1 MVIRSQWILSKKE
14 VVAKTGMVTTSVP
27 EAAEAG
33 LKMLRRGGNAVD
45 AAVAAGFCN
54 TVLEPY
60 LACLGGLGFMVLYLA
75 DQDQTVAVDFNARA
89 PQMASPDMYN
99 VLAPSAAGGT
109 RVFEV
114 ENGENSL
121 GGKAVTVPAT
131 CAGLCLVHELYG
143 RLPREAV
150 LAPAISLA
158 SEGFIF
164 GWDASLTLNAMMRE
178 SKRNQFIDGIWF
190 PGGFPLAPG
199 ARVVQTQ
206 YGKLLKRIAE
216 EGSKAVYEGE
226 IAGLIEKEVLS
237 TGGVLT
243 REDLAR
249 YEPRVSPPMSTSY
262 RDYTICTVP
271 TPSGGI
277 TLLEFM
283 NILENFDLE
292 SMGPNSTEYLHT
304 FIESTRHAFADRY
317 RFLGDWDYA
326 SVPLEGLLSK
336 NYAKEIASQIRSER
350 TATEPETEKEP
361 WDYYL
366 NRVVHNPWKYDSK
379 PSLRHNAG
387 SAAAPC
393 EGGTTHIN
401 VVDRN
406 RNVVSCTHTPG
417 FTAGVAPQGTGF
429 YLAGAMGW
437 FIPEPGHVNSIAG
450 WKRPLMN
457 MAPLMVLK
465 DGLPF
470 LSQGAPG
477 ARRIISRNAQ
487 VVLNVLEFNMGIQQ
501 AVETPTL
508 DASGRDTLVDSRIDH
523 EAAAGLQR
531 IGHRVKIVEEA
542 PGVSYFAHPSGILID
557 QETGLLY
564 GGVEP
569 FRRST
574 AIGY

>member
-1 MVIRSQWILSKKE
+1 
-14 VVAKTGMVTTSVP
+14 
-27 EAAEAG
+27 
-33 LKMLRRGGNAVD
+33 
-45 AAVAAGFCN
+45 
-54 TVLEPY
+54 
-60 LACLGGLGFMVLYLA
+60 
-75 DQDQTVAVDFNARA
+75 
-89 PQMASPDMYN
+89 
-99 VLAPSAAGGT
+99 
-109 RVFEV
+109 
-114 ENGENSL
+114 
-121 GGKAVTVPAT
+121 
-131 CAGLCLVHELYG
+131 
-143 RLPREAV
+143 
-150 LAPAISLA
+150 
-158 SEGFIF
+158 
-164 GWDASLTLNAMMRE
+164 
-178 SKRNQFIDGIWF
+178 
-190 PGGFPLAPG
+190 
-199 ARVVQTQ
+199 
-206 YGKLLKRIAE
+206 
-216 EGSKAVYEGE
+216 
-226 IAGLIEKEVLS
+226 
-237 TGGVLT
+237 
-243 REDLAR
+243 
-249 YEPRVSPPMSTSY
+249 
-262 RDYTICTVP
+262 VP

-501 AVETPTL
+501 AVEAPTV
-508 DASGRDTLVDSRIDH
+508 DASGRDTLVDSRIDP
-523 EAAAGLQR
+523 EAIAGLQR

-542 PGVSYFAHPSGILID
+542 PGVSYFARPSGILID
-557 QETGLLY
+557 QETRLLY